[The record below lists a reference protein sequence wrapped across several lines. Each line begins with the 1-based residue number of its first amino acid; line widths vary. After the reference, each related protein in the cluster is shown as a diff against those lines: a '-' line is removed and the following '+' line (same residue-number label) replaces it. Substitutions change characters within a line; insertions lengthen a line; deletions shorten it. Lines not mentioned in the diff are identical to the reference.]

1 MKKKRKLVK
10 IRANSWI
17 LQGERLL
24 LLKKEVYS
32 VVGAAMEVYN
42 ELGPG
47 FLEAIYHEALELEL
61 TRLEIPY
68 QSRVKLQVRYK
79 GVILRK
85 EYEADL
91 ITHGQLLV
99 ELKALNR
106 LGSQEEAQLLNYLKA
121 TGHRV
126 GLLVNFGHPDKL
138 EWKRF
143 IK

>member
-1 MKKKRKLVK
+1 
-10 IRANSWI
+10 
-17 LQGERLL
+17 LL
-24 LLKKEVYS
+24 LLKQEVYS
-32 VVGAAMEVYN
+32 VIGAAMEVYN

-61 TRLEIPY
+61 TRREIPH

-79 GVILRK
+79 EQILKK

-126 GLLVNFGHPDKL
+126 GLLINFGHSSQL

-143 IK
+143 VK